1 MKPKAFNFYLDYDEN
16 IEALSDE
23 EVGQLIRALLVYAKS
38 WENGEGTMPEMSQ
51 IIKVAFV
58 PMKKRIGQEFAAY
71 EQKSKTNSDNARKR
85 WERVAHQDNAKECE
99 TMRTH
104 EEEKE
109 EEKEYIKKLNKKE
122 CERNFEKFWEA
133 YPRKVG
139 KQNAHKAFLKLKVD
153 SETLEKI
160 LFAIKQQKSSE
171 QWQDERY
178 IPHPTTW
185 LNGARWNDE
194 LPKASPKKS
203 YGDYLQRPIQENPR
217 FGFEYLDR
225 VQDEEDEE
233 QEVL

>member
-16 IEALSDE
+16 MEALSDE
-23 EVGQLIRALLVYAKS
+23 EVGQLVRALLKYANTD
-38 WENGEGTMPEMSQ
+38 EVPEMPT
-51 IIKVAFV
+51 IIKVAFI
-58 PMKKRIGQEFAAY
+58 PMKKRIDQEFAAY

-85 WERVAHQDNAKECE
+85 WERVAHQNDAKECE

-109 EEKEYIKKLNKKE
+109 EEKEYIKKINKKE

-139 KQNAHKAFLKLKVD
+139 KQNAYKAFLKLKVD

-160 LFAIKQQKSSE
+160 LFAINQQKSSE

-178 IPHPTTW
+178 IPHPSTW
-185 LNGARWNDE
+185 LNGERWNDE
-194 LPKASPKKS
+194 LPKPKKS
-203 YGDYLQRPIQENPR
+203 YGNYMQRSVRDNPR
-217 FGFEYLDR
+217 FGMEYMNGSS
-225 VQDEEDEE
+225 
-233 QEVL
+233 